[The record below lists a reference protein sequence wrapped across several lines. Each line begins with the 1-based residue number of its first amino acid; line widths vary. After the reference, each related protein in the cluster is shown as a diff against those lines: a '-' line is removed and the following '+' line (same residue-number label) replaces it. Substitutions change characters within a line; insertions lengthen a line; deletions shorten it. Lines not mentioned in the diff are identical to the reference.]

1 MLTCPIYAPLLFVL
15 QLSPGFCALMNWL
28 IYAVVMLSFVKTNTL
43 SYLLPRV
50 RLIFTEME
58 MLTGHITCPYNLLN
72 RYIQAAGIDFSSNLM
87 FFRSLHFVK
96 SNASYTL
103 RSTGI
108 SYTRTREV
116 VLHAFSQLG
125 YSTKLFGLH
134 SLRSGGA
141 TAAANAGVNDRLFKR
156 HGR

>member
-1 MLTCPIYAPLLFVL
+1 
-15 QLSPGFCALMNWL
+15 
-28 IYAVVMLSFVKTNTL
+28 
-43 SYLLPRV
+43 
-50 RLIFTEME
+50 ME
-58 MLTGHITCPYNLLN
+58 MLHITCPYTDLLI
-72 RYIQAAGIDFSSNLM
+72 RYIQAAGIDFSSSLM

-141 TAAANAGVNDRLFKR
+141 TAAANAGVNDNDQFRTRCKPELSSHTKLSR
-156 HGR
+156 

>member
-1 MLTCPIYAPLLFVL
+1 
-15 QLSPGFCALMNWL
+15 
-28 IYAVVMLSFVKTNTL
+28 
-43 SYLLPRV
+43 
-50 RLIFTEME
+50 
-58 MLTGHITCPYNLLN
+58 
-72 RYIQAAGIDFSSNLM
+72 M

-141 TAAANAGVNDRLFKR
+141 TAAVNAGVNDRLFKR
-156 HGR
+156 HGRWHSDKAKDGYVKDNLEALLSVSKSLEI

>member
-1 MLTCPIYAPLLFVL
+1 M
-15 QLSPGFCALMNWL
+15 
-28 IYAVVMLSFVKTNTL
+28 
-43 SYLLPRV
+43 
-50 RLIFTEME
+50 
-58 MLTGHITCPYNLLN
+58 
-72 RYIQAAGIDFSSNLM
+72 
-87 FFRSLHFVK
+87 K

-125 YSTKLFGLH
+125 YSTKVFGLH

-156 HGR
+156 HGRWRSDKAKDDFVISFKKFRDLISLFFQFSVLFLYFIDTLDSLGINKRDAYS